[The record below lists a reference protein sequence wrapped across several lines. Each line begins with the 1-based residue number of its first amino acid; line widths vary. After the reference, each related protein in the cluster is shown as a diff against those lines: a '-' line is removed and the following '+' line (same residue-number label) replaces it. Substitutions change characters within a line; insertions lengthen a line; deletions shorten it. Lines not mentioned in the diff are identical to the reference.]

1 MYLQS
6 GIGAL
11 VLPSVPGVGAGVL
24 ACPVIL
30 PGICVGIRYGEA
42 VPDISP
48 VVGVNSQ

>member
-30 PGICVGIRYGEA
+30 PDLCR
-42 VPDISP
+42 D
-48 VVGVNSQ
+48 